1 MKQFFRKLFWFL
13 GIVVVL
19 NLLYLLLLL
28 SFSPGFKKIYEI
40 SKFENKSFDVIVLG
54 NSMALDGIDA
64 EYLTKNGLS
73 TYNLSVAGNHVST
86 SLFLLED
93 YINKNKKPKM
103 VVVGLSSAIGK
114 SYLNPVPFTNPEV
127 EFFYH
132 PKLISNVTNPPMLN
146 FQWLAVDLLKIILS
160 KDHREATMVLGQWKT
175 KKVIPDGSA
184 YKNTSSKSIDYRDPY
199 LLEIIALCQKQGVK
213 PIVIELPGSNGNQNS
228 LPLNYLVKL
237 KNGATQQVHN
247 LNNNAVASKIINP
260 ATDWLAQDH
269 LNQNGGT
276 KITTY
281 LLDQVLSKELN
292 SPLSNQDKP

>member
-28 SFSPGFKKIYEI
+28 SFSPGFKKIHEI

>member
-28 SFSPGFKKIYEI
+28 SFSPGFKKIHEI
-40 SKFENKSFDVIVLG
+40 SKFENKSFDIIVLG

-73 TYNLSVAGNHVST
+73 AYNLSVAGDHVST

-93 YINKNKKPKM
+93 YIKKNKNPKM

-132 PKLISNVTNPPMLN
+132 PNFISNLTNPPMLN
-146 FQWLAVDLLKIILS
+146 FQWLAVDLVKIVIS

-175 KKVIPDGSA
+175 KKVIPDGSV
-184 YKNTSSKSIDYRDPY
+184 YKNTSSKSIEYRDPY
-199 LLEIIALCQKQGVK
+199 LLEIIALCQKQGIK

-228 LPLNYLVKL
+228 LPLKYVVKL
-237 KNGATQQVHN
+237 KNGATQEVHN
-247 LNNNAVASKIINP
+247 LNNNAVASKILNP

-292 SPLSNQDKP
+292 NPLSNQDKP

>member
-13 GIVVVL
+13 GIIVML
-19 NLLYLLLLL
+19 NVLYLLLLL
-28 SFSPGFKKIYEI
+28 GLSPGFKKIHEV

-64 EYLTKNGLS
+64 DYLTKNGLS
-73 TYNLSVAGNHVST
+73 TYNLSVAGDHVST

-93 YINKNKKPKM
+93 YIKKNKKPKM

-132 PKLISNVTNPPMLN
+132 PNFISNLTNPPMLN
-146 FQWLAVDLLKIILS
+146 FQWLAVDLLKIVLS
-160 KDHREATMVLGQWKT
+160 KDHREAIMVLGQWKT
-175 KKVIPDGSA
+175 KKVIPDGSVF
-184 YKNTSSKSIDYRDPY
+184 KNTNSKSIDYRDPY
-199 LLEIIALCQKQGVK
+199 LLKIIALCQKQGIK
-213 PIVIELPGSNGNQNS
+213 SIIIELPGSNGNQND
-228 LPLNYLVKL
+228 LPLKYIVKL
-237 KNGATQQVHN
+237 KNGSNQEVYN
-247 LNNNAVASKIINP
+247 LNNNGVASKILNP

-281 LLDQVLSKELN
+281 LLDQVLAKELN
-292 SPLSNQDKP
+292 NPLPNQDKP

>member
-175 KKVIPDGSA
+175 KKVIPDGSV

-260 ATDWLAQDH
+260 ATDWLAQDY

-292 SPLSNQDKP
+292 NPLSNQDKP

>member
-260 ATDWLAQDH
+260 ATDWLAQDY

>member
-13 GIVVVL
+13 GIIVVL
-19 NLLYLLLLL
+19 NLLYLILLL
-28 SFSPGFKKIYEI
+28 SLSPGFKKIHEV

-73 TYNLSVAGNHVST
+73 TYNLSVAGDHVST

-93 YINKNKKPKM
+93 YIKKNKNPKM

-132 PKLISNVTNPPMLN
+132 PNFVSNLTNPPMLN
-146 FQWLAVDLLKIILS
+146 FQWLAVDLLKIVIS

-175 KKVIPDGSA
+175 KKVIPDGSV
-184 YKNTSSKSIDYRDPY
+184 YKNTNSKSIDYRDSY
-199 LLEIIALCQKQGVK
+199 LLKIIELCQQQGIK
-213 PIVIELPGSNGNQNS
+213 PIIIELPGSNGNQND
-228 LPLNYLVKL
+228 LPLKYVVKL
-237 KNGATQQVHN
+237 KNGANQEVYN
-247 LNNNAVASKIINP
+247 LNNNEVASKILNP
-260 ATDWLAQDH
+260 ATDWLAHDH
-269 LNQNGGT
+269 LNQYGGT

-292 SPLSNQDKP
+292 NPLSNQDKP

>member
-13 GIVVVL
+13 GIIVVL
-19 NLLYLLLLL
+19 NVLYLLLLL
-28 SFSPGFKKIYEI
+28 SFSPGFKKIHEV

-73 TYNLSVAGNHVST
+73 TYNLSVAGDHVST

-93 YINKNKKPKM
+93 YIKKNKKPKM

-132 PKLISNVTNPPMLN
+132 PNFISNLTNPPMLN
-146 FQWLAVDLLKIILS
+146 FQWLAVDLLKIVLS

-175 KKVIPDGSA
+175 KKVIPDGSVF
-184 YKNTSSKSIDYRDPY
+184 KNTNSKSIDYRDPY
-199 LLEIIALCQKQGVK
+199 LLKIIALCQKQGIK
-213 PIVIELPGSNGNQNS
+213 PIIIELPGSNGNQND
-228 LPLNYLVKL
+228 LPLKYIVKL
-237 KNGATQQVHN
+237 KNGANQEVYN
-247 LNNNAVASKIINP
+247 LNNNGVASNILNP

-281 LLDQVLSKELN
+281 LLDQVLAKELN
-292 SPLSNQDKP
+292 NPLPNQDKP

>member
-13 GIVVVL
+13 GIIVVL

-28 SFSPGFKKIYEI
+28 GLSPGFKKIHDI
-40 SKFENKSFDVIVLG
+40 SNFENKSFDIIVLG

-64 EYLTKNGLS
+64 AYLTKNGLP
-73 TYNLSVAGNHVST
+73 TYNLSVAGDHVST

-93 YINKNKKPKM
+93 YIKKNKRPKM

-132 PKLISNVTNPPMLN
+132 PNFISNFTNPPMLN
-146 FQWLAVDLLKIILS
+146 FQWLAVDLLKIVLS

-175 KKVIPDGSA
+175 KKVIPDGSV

-199 LLEIIALCQKQGVK
+199 LLGIIALCQTQGIK
-213 PIVIELPGSNGNQNS
+213 PVVIELPGSNGNQND
-228 LPLNYLVKL
+228 LPLKYTVKL
-237 KNGATQQVHN
+237 KNGTNQEVHN
-247 LNNNAVASKIINP
+247 LNSNAVASKIINP

-281 LLDQVLSKELN
+281 LLDQVLSKELKA
-292 SPLSNQDKP
+292 SLSNQDKP

>member
-28 SFSPGFKKIYEI
+28 SFSPGFKKIHEI

-175 KKVIPDGSA
+175 MKVIPDGSA
-184 YKNTSSKSIDYRDPY
+184 YKNASSKSIDYRGPY
-199 LLEIIALCQKQGVK
+199 LLEIFALCQKQGIK
-213 PIVIELPGSNGNQNS
+213 PIVIELPGSNGNQSS
-228 LPLNYLVKL
+228 LPLKYVVKL
-237 KNGATQQVHN
+237 KNGATQ
-247 LNNNAVASKIINP
+247 
-260 ATDWLAQDH
+260 
-269 LNQNGGT
+269 
-276 KITTY
+276 
-281 LLDQVLSKELN
+281 
-292 SPLSNQDKP
+292 DKP